1 MSKTEFIKGNESVED
16 LMNMVNRQDDP
27 SGVMAMICMTT
38 RMTNPAT
45 FNQFTKRLKKEK
57 PELYNKF
64 SDLIGEEENNTN
76 FNKFRTGINFIH
88 NHFSNMCAS
97 ICHVNN
103 NRFAGLCCYRLK
115 SF

>member
-76 FNKFRTGINFIH
+76 FNSK
-88 NHFSNMCAS
+88 S
-97 ICHVNN
+97 IIIILIVI
-103 NRFAGLCCYRLK
+103 ALIILL
-115 SF
+115 SSL

>member
-64 SDLIGEEENNTN
+64 SDLIGEEENNTK
-76 FNKFRTGINFIH
+76 FNSK
-88 NHFSNMCAS
+88 S
-97 ICHVNN
+97 IIIVLIVI
-103 NRFAGLCCYRLK
+103 ALIILL
-115 SF
+115 SSL

>member
-76 FNKFRTGINFIH
+76 FNSK
-88 NHFSNMCAS
+88 S
-97 ICHVNN
+97 IIII
-103 NRFAGLCCYRLK
+103 
-115 SF
+115 